1 MNLRMLRFFLVFSAI
16 GWVVCVIGVFISWS
30 SFTNLLHRLGGPIVA
45 YDPMLD
51 YWLRMTAGAY
61 TLIGLL
67 YLLLALHPAKYRAMI
82 PWFGWVML
90 VEGLVLLLHG
100 IRLALPPLPFYADV
114 AASFVGGGGILW
126 FARRAEF
133 PSTTPD
139 AEPHARGNAA
149 APRASAER

>member
-16 GWVVCVIGVFISWS
+16 GWVICVIGVFISWS
-30 SFTNLLHRLGGPIVA
+30 SFINLLHGLGGPIVA

-61 TLIGLL
+61 ALIGFL
-67 YLLLALHPAKYRAMI
+67 YLLLALQPAKYRAVI

-100 IRLALPPLPFYADV
+100 IRLALPPLPFYGDV
-114 AASFVGGGGILW
+114 AASFLGGGGILW
-126 FARRAEF
+126 FARRAEY
-133 PSTTPD
+133 PQPTPD
-139 AEPHARGNAA
+139 AGPHAGGNAA
-149 APRASAER
+149 APRASA